1 MGKVISIEK
10 ARGGPRFKPQAT
22 RGLRAAATPPT
33 SFDPKARTFTF
44 VLATERPCRT
54 YRWAGWDVVEVDEV
68 LPMSD
73 LVEIERL
80 VGSPILNS
88 HSSWNLRDVIGV
100 ITGAQVEGD
109 KLVCTGQLSER
120 SDVADIARDI
130 GAGVLTS
137 MSVGFQIVEDGL
149 AFERDGDVPLVT
161 VKRWKALEASVVPVP
176 ADDDA
181 KIRGGRRPST
191 RNTAPRQ
198 GARGMTPDELKTL
211 LNSTFSTVT
220 DTLVSAL
227 TVDDGEPDL
236 DAEADAAAEEARA
249 AFLAKRSGAK
259 PGQAPTAP
267 VAGERSAAEKA
278 TILGLRTACAK
289 RGLGEEF
296 KVMEESGAT
305 IAELRG
311 VLAAGLR
318 TNGTEIDG
326 TTRPSTNARSGK
338 LISFDESGTA
348 KRQAKK

>member
-10 ARGGPRFKPQAT
+10 ARGGLRFKPQAT

-33 SFDPKARTFTF
+33 SFDPKERTFTF

-54 YRWAGWDVVEVDEV
+54 YRWAGWDIVEVDEV
-68 LPMSD
+68 LPMSG

-100 ITGAQVEGD
+100 ITGAKVEGD

-137 MSVGFQIVEDGL
+137 MSVGFSILEDGI

-161 VKRWKALEASVVPVP
+161 VRKWKALEASVVPVP

-181 KIRGGRRPST
+181 KIRGRRGRTSHRTGASDMDAELFKRSLSEAITAAIST
-191 RNTAPRQ
+191 AIDKIAVDADAGNEA
-198 GARGMTPDELKTL
+198 
-211 LNSTFSTVT
+211 
-220 DTLVSAL
+220 
-227 TVDDGEPDL
+227 DDGI
-236 DAEADAAAEEARA
+236 DAEAEAAAEEARA
-249 AFLAKRSGAK
+249 AVLAKRSKGGK
-259 PGQAPTAP
+259 PAGQADTTT
-267 VAGERSAAEKA
+267 ERSAADKGIIA
-278 TILGLRTACAK
+278 GLRAACKK
-289 RGLGEEF
+289 RGLETEF
-296 KVMEESGAT
+296 EAMEKSGAS
-305 IAELRG
+305 IAQLRD

-318 TNGTEIDG
+318 TNTTEIDG
-326 TTRPSTNARSGK
+326 TTKPSTGTRGK
-338 LISFDESGTA
+338 LVSFDQTSRGKAAA
-348 KRQAKK
+348 K